1 MQTAAEKRKNI
12 RRSITYPAF
21 IELGSGAPA
30 RECTLCDAS
39 QQGAQLAVAD
49 PATVPN
55 EFILALSSDGAARR
69 RCRVIWRTES
79 SVGVEFLK
87 DVKKVVRRARM
98 SFVHPAAQAPAMAV
112 QEQEAPAEAAI
123 ESSVAA
129 DADQVD
135 IDTLASR

>member
-21 IELGSGAPA
+21 IEPGGGAPA
-30 RECTLCDAS
+30 LECTLCDAS

-49 PATVPN
+49 PVTVPN

-69 RCRVIWRTES
+69 RCRVIWRTEN

-87 DVKKVVRRARM
+87 DVKKDARPTRM
-98 SFVHPAAQAPAMAV
+98 SFAYPGAQAPDAV
-112 QEQEAPAEAAI
+112 QEQQAPAETATETSA
-123 ESSVAA
+123 VP
-129 DADQVD
+129 DQLD

>member
-21 IELGSGAPA
+21 IEPGGGAPA
-30 RECTLCDAS
+30 LECTLCDAS

-49 PATVPN
+49 PVTVPN

-69 RCRVIWRTES
+69 RCRVIWRTET

-98 SFVHPAAQAPAMAV
+98 SFLHPGAQAPATAV
-112 QEQEAPAEAAI
+112 QEQEAPAEAVT
-123 ESSVAA
+123 ESSAA
-129 DADQVD
+129 AGADQVD